1 MIEYAIVRMDRPEA
15 GERTLSVDDSRRC
28 RYYIT
33 ALNEAA
39 AMSVAL
45 ARWPKESF
53 ATVANKPAIVHV
65 FPEEKKSK
73 NISNSNAFCS

>member
-1 MIEYAIVRMDRPEA
+1 VIEYAIVRMDRPEA
-15 GERTLSVDDSRRC
+15 GERTLPADDSRRC

-33 ALNEAA
+33 APTEAA
-39 AMSVAL
+39 AMVVAS

-53 ATVANKPAIVHV
+53 ATVSEKPAIVRV
-65 FPEEKKSK
+65 FTEEKKSN